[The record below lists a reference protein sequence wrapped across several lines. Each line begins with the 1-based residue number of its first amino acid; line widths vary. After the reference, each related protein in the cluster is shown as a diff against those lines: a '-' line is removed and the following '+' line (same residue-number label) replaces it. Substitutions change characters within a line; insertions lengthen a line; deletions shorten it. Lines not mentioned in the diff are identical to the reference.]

1 MNLSLLLSLALL
13 FLSPTHG
20 LTSNSAT
27 PDEGSTLQVLHSPSF
42 HRKDPLSWEARVL
55 QTQSKDE
62 ARVQYLTSL
71 VAGKSAAPIA
81 SARPNYVVRAEIG
94 TPAQTMLMALD
105 NSNDVAWI
113 PCAGC
118 VGCSKAL
125 FDSSKSTTLKALGCQ
140 AAQCKQVPN
149 PTCLGSACSFNM
161 TYGGSTL
168 AANLSQDTLKLA
180 ADAVPGYTFGCI
192 QKATG
197 SSVPP
202 QGLLG
207 LGRGPL
213 SLLSQTH
220 SLYQST
226 FSYCLPSFKSVHFS
240 GSLRLGPIG
249 QPKRI
254 KTTQLLRNPRRSQLY
269 YVNMIG
275 IRVGRRVLNI
285 PRSALAFNPTTGAG
299 TIFDSDPTSCSQ
311 QATPRWHKMGFHSGI
326 WHATIGLIGPLFCM
340 RDNNGDSSGAKHICA
355 GQAHNGRRHGL
366 HQACEASLRSRETC
380 VPETRVGANMTVSS
394 LGGFDTCYSAP
405 IPSPPTIT
413 FMFAGMNV
421 TLPPDNFLIHSSSGT
436 TTCLAMAASPD
447 MPGNVNSV
455 LNVIASMQQQNTPG
469 PVRRAQF

>member
-20 LTSNSAT
+20 LISNSAT

-71 VAGKSAAPIA
+71 VAGKSVVPIA

-180 ADAVPGYTFGCI
+180 ADSVPGYTFGCI

-220 SLYQST
+220 SLSQST
-226 FSYCLPSFKSVHFS
+226 FSYCLPSFKSLHFS

-269 YVNMIG
+269 YVNLIG

-285 PRSALAFNPTTGAG
+285 PPSALAFNPTTGAG
-299 TIFDSDPTSCSQ
+299 TIFDSGTVFTRLVKP
-311 QATPRWHKMGFHSGI
+311 AYV
-326 WHATIGLIGPLFCM
+326 AV
-340 RDNNGDSSGAKHICA
+340 
-355 GQAHNGRRHGL
+355 RHVF
-366 HQACEASLRSRETC
+366 RK
-380 VPETRVGANMTVSS
+380 RVGANMTVSS

-455 LNVIASMQQQNTPG
+455 LNVIASMQQQNHRVLFDVPNSRLG
-469 PVRRAQF
+469 VAREFCS